1 MKLLVVDDSPIVV
14 EVLTSILKLSGHGV
28 DEAYDGIEAVNRL
41 QDNWYDIVITDAQ
54 MPGMGGVEVCKFL
67 KSQFPDVYIV
77 GMSGCSRSL
86 KELKD
91 AGAHICLSK
100 PFDMNEVEEVIK
112 SRALSVRPDSNASS
126 FYGSGKAV
134 SSASI

>member
-14 EVLTSILKLSGHGV
+14 EVLSAILKMSGHGV

-41 QDNWYDIVITDAQ
+41 QENSYDIVITDAR
-54 MPGMGGVEVCKFL
+54 MPGMDGVEVCKFL
-67 KSQFPDVYIV
+67 KSQFPGVYIV

-100 PFDMNEVEEVIK
+100 PFDMNEVEEVINNRARSS
-112 SRALSVRPDSNASS
+112 SRDSAAAP
-126 FYGSGKAV
+126 YGLGEAV